1 VVIVLVHGLFSL
13 QQLTRSCD
21 DGRALGPGRHRVRSW
36 TASVV
41 RRRIPRTAELSG
53 FIHRLRGSLW
63 IMATEHE
70 REIGMAAIAAIRA
83 DLAKLPKLPNPFVGE
98 EVTADTDRELEPA

>member
-1 VVIVLVHGLFSL
+1 
-13 QQLTRSCD
+13 
-21 DGRALGPGRHRVRSW
+21 
-36 TASVV
+36 
-41 RRRIPRTAELSG
+41 
-53 FIHRLRGSLW
+53 
-63 IMATEHE
+63 MATEHE